1 MAIEF
6 ASLGAKVTC
15 TDLNEKTAAETAEM
29 IKKEGGKAQS
39 YKLDVT
45 STDDVK
51 SVRAEATKEFGY
63 VCILI
68 NNAGIAF
75 GKKLMEATNQQIEL
89 TFKVNSIAL
98 AYTVK
103 EFLPDMLKHN
113 KGHIVTVASTAGFAG
128 APGLADYCGS
138 KFAAVGFD
146 ESIRLEMK
154 EQGAPIKTTAV
165 CPYFINTGMFEG
177 VKSNLPLLLPILDQH
192 WVAKRVAL
200 AVRQNEDRLV
210 MPWFCST
217 VFLLRGVLPVWLFDK
232 IAYALEDSVMDNFQ
246 GRHEKTD

>member
-63 VCILI
+63 VSILI

-75 GKKLMEATNQQIEL
+75 GKKLMEATNQ
-89 TFKVNSIAL
+89 
-98 AYTVK
+98 
-103 EFLPDMLKHN
+103 
-113 KGHIVTVASTAGFAG
+113 
-128 APGLADYCGS
+128 
-138 KFAAVGFD
+138 
-146 ESIRLEMK
+146 
-154 EQGAPIKTTAV
+154 
-165 CPYFINTGMFEG
+165 
-177 VKSNLPLLLPILDQH
+177 
-192 WVAKRVAL
+192 
-200 AVRQNEDRLV
+200 
-210 MPWFCST
+210 
-217 VFLLRGVLPVWLFDK
+217 
-232 IAYALEDSVMDNFQ
+232 
-246 GRHEKTD
+246 